1 MLCTYSGGKYTQHK
15 SFIMCD
21 LKHVLFDDYFSIFG
35 WKKKSLNTELYHSL
49 FKHEFLFFSLFSFF
63 LVTMTNIGEK
73 GKIFISCL

>member
-35 WKKKSLNTELYHSL
+35 WKKK
-49 FKHEFLFFSLFSFF
+49 
-63 LVTMTNIGEK
+63 V
-73 GKIFISCL
+73 